1 MTCYQGENMNND
13 ILWFWFY
20 NKIYQEYIHEYFMKY
35 VDGYFLLNDI
45 NLIIFFKFFIENK
58 NKYFKIIF
66 KKLIYII
73 YYIW

>member
-1 MTCYQGENMNND
+1 
-13 ILWFWFY
+13 
-20 NKIYQEYIHEYFMKY
+20 MKY

-73 YYIW
+73 YYI